1 MAANGP
7 SPRWRP
13 HCRAQ
18 EVVKPSTGQRPVL
31 CPQAPGLPSSAS
43 AVLRAI
49 TLPHPRW
56 CPWSWHHARLP
67 LAWPVL
73 WGQLAPQSWKKH
85 TAVASTGLPHPAPPL
100 TGQAGASRWS
110 YPKAL
115 TPGGPWGKTGTPCCT
130 HLPLR
135 PRRPGLRR
143 GCRPV
148 VYAHSDSEHA
158 GPLRMSTSAW
168 PDPGEAAGGQRSR
181 MATASRQLYH
191 PGLPWTGAT
200 GTWYPLS
207 PTPAPTIP

>member
-1 MAANGP
+1 MAASLSCPGSGEAKYRSAACALPP
-7 SPRWRP
+7 SPRAPIFCER
-13 HCRAQ
+13 RAQ
-18 EVVKPSTGQRPVL
+18 SHHAPPPTVVPLELASRSP
-31 CPQAPGLPSSAS
+31 PPGLACALGAACPTVLEETHCCGQHRPASS
-43 AVLRAI
+43 
-49 TLPHPRW
+49 
-56 CPWSWHHARLP
+56 C
-67 LAWPVL
+67 
-73 WGQLAPQSWKKH
+73 
-85 TAVASTGLPHPAPPL
+85 PPL

-115 TPGGPWGKTGTPCCT
+115 TPGGPRGKTGTPCCT